1 MDGLL
6 ARGRDVIVLPEISD
20 YEVRRKL
27 LHLVR
32 RDQAS
37 TRSVV
42 RLDDLGQSPSICR

>member
-1 MDGLL
+1 MNGLL
-6 ARGRDVIVLPEISD
+6 ARGRDVIALPEIAD

-37 TRSVV
+37 ARSLA
-42 RLDDLGQSPSICR
+42 RLGDLGQKLE